1 MLGRAGRGG
10 GLTFLKKW
18 MVDNF
23 QEREPEAGAPD
34 ALTADYT
41 EIVDLNAV
49 MQRLM
54 AGVMADDEHKEEAKV
69 AFEAPE
75 MTMGDLLR
83 EGRRLANEQ
92 QKVNDQQ
99 LAEKYMN
106 SDAQA
111 EGASLLGFGG

>member
-1 MLGRAGRGG
+1 MG
-10 GLTFLKKW
+10 
-18 MVDNF
+18 DNF
-23 QEREPEAGAPD
+23 QERKPEAGAPD

-54 AGVMADDEHKEEAKV
+54 AGVMADEEHREEAKV
-69 AFEAPE
+69 TFEAPE
-75 MTMGDLLR
+75 MTMEDLLR